1 MAHFAEI
8 DSDNKVLRVVVIG
21 NNDCLDD
28 ENSESEAKGIEY
40 CKSLFGQSTNWVQTS
55 YNEKIRGYYASIGM
69 TYDRTTDAFTRD
81 KPYPSWVLNSST
93 KRWEAPTAKPDDG
106 KLYVWI
112 EDETAWVEDD
122 NPNDGKRYVRDSDN
136 KRWVEYTD

>member
-8 DSDNKVLRVVVIG
+8 DSDNKVLRVVVIS

-28 ENSESEAKGIEY
+28 EGNESEAKGIES

-55 YNEKIRGYYASIGM
+55 YNEKIRGYFAGIGE
-69 TYDRTTDAFTRD
+69 TYDRTADAFTRD

-106 KLYVWI
+106 KFYFWI
-112 EDETAWVEDD
+112 ESETAWVEVF
-122 NPNDGKRYVRDSDN
+122 PNDGKRYVRDSDN
-136 KRWVEYTD
+136 KRWIEDTD

>member
-8 DSDNKVLRVVVIG
+8 DSDDKVLRVIVIG

-28 ENSESEAKGIEY
+28 EGNESEAKGIES

-55 YNEKIRGYYASIGM
+55 YNEKIRGYYASIGG

-106 KLYVWI
+106 KSYRWF
-112 EDETAWVEDD
+112 EDETAWVEQY
-122 NPNDGKRYVRDSDN
+122 PNDGKSYVRDSDN
-136 KRWVEYTD
+136 KRWIEDTD